1 MRLKMEDKRYVEELM
16 ETLDMLL
23 LKSKELKK
31 MSLVTLQD
39 IADHAGVELDKVMNN
54 ENYHLENLKRSG
66 FIKGEEKK

>member
-1 MRLKMEDKRYVEELM
+1 MEDKRYVEELM

-31 MSLVTLQD
+31 MSLITLQD
-39 IADHAGVELDKVMNN
+39 IADHAGVELDKVMND

-66 FIKGEEKK
+66 FIKGEDKK

>member
-66 FIKGEEKK
+66 FIKGEDKK

>member
-1 MRLKMEDKRYVEELM
+1 MEDKRYVEELM

-31 MSLVTLQD
+31 MSLITLQD
-39 IADHAGVELDKVMNN
+39 IADHAGVELDKVMND
-54 ENYHLENLKRSG
+54 ENHHLENLKRSG